1 MYFVNQVHLE
11 AGCGGHVLHIVQEF
25 PHIIDTCTGRR
36 IHLNEI
42 DTATAGYFQ
51 TTVTLTTR
59 CRGNANMTIKT
70 LGNDP
75 GDCGF
80 TDSASSREQI
90 GVVQPVL
97 IQRINQRLQDM
108 FLTFQLLEGSRSV
121 FPCKYLITHNGIVLV
136 TPVQVDFQDR
146 K

>member
-1 MYFVNQVHLE
+1 MRNQKKITISVLRTPGAVAVFSLLLLLALVIAACGE
-11 AGCGGHVLHIVQEF
+11 DDEPAATAAPTAATAATATAMPAPTMAPSCGGHVLHIVQEF

-36 IHLNEI
+36 IHLYEI
-42 DTATAGYFQ
+42 NTAAAGYFQ

-59 CRGNANMTIKT
+59 CRGNANLTIKT

-90 GVVQPVL
+90 GMV
-97 IQRINQRLQDM
+97 
-108 FLTFQLLEGSRSV
+108 
-121 FPCKYLITHNGIVLV
+121 
-136 TPVQVDFQDR
+136 
-146 K
+146 